1 MSEKETRGME
11 DLAAV
16 DLQKEIL
23 IPEPKDR
30 AALEFFKQSTPARIG
45 VWRSG
50 PRPLTRT
57 LLRFRA
63 DHATAQDSVFKE
75 VSEEFLADFNLV
87 RVQTKV
93 KNKDQYLTR
102 PDLGRVLSEEELE
115 KIRQECLFQP
125 QVQIIIADGLSSKA
139 IEANL
144 EDILPAL
151 KQGLAAY
158 DLKVGTDIFVKYGR
172 VAVMDVIGVALEAE
186 VVVLLVG
193 ERPGLGTSAS
203 MSAYM
208 IYKPDQDTLMA
219 DHTVVSN
226 IHKGGT
232 PPAEAGAHLATVLKK
247 MYDAKAS
254 GVKLALQ

>member
-1 MSEKETRGME
+1 MNEKEAQGME

-102 PDLGRVLSEEELE
+102 PDLG
-115 KIRQECLFQP
+115 
-125 QVQIIIADGLSSKA
+125 
-139 IEANL
+139 
-144 EDILPAL
+144 
-151 KQGLAAY
+151 
-158 DLKVGTDIFVKYGR
+158 
-172 VAVMDVIGVALEAE
+172 
-186 VVVLLVG
+186 
-193 ERPGLGTSAS
+193 
-203 MSAYM
+203 
-208 IYKPDQDTLMA
+208 
-219 DHTVVSN
+219 
-226 IHKGGT
+226 
-232 PPAEAGAHLATVLKK
+232 
-247 MYDAKAS
+247 
-254 GVKLALQ
+254 